1 MTRDSHET
9 ISTTEYIQQRWDRLQ
24 MLVGTGTAA
33 AKAIS
38 EVGSFGKNLK
48 THSVW
53 PQPYCSRSVVGVA
66 LDGWKMWNAAALSQ

>member
-48 THSVW
+48 LIQCGHNLI
-53 PQPYCSRSVVGVA
+53 VA
-66 LDGWKMWNAAALSQ
+66 DLLLV